1 MRKARATAAASK
13 PKPRA
18 TARAKP
24 KPKPKTKPSPASF
37 LSGGSSPAS
46 GDAAD
51 DLSFLSPSSPV
62 VKPKPRSPLA
72 APASS
77 PISPYASPASAS
89 VSVSTVADLRIL
101 AASHLDSLKRRLDA
115 LHGDS
120 ARDLEASHSRIS
132 KRFKTQSCLQ
142 LADEAEKEHRKMAD
156 KISEHAE
163 AVKAS
168 YKKFV
173 AEVQASTSR
182 VCKVTIPEMAKSAD
196 RAIDG
201 LRSRYNIPA
210 TAAYR
215 YSGLAVM
222 DPMDDH
228 DSDELPS
235 GVASDEA
242 HVAFRARTKKR
253 SKVWDEYKPIYV
265 NGVVQSA
272 ECRYCH
278 ILMSCKGSDGHS
290 NGTSHLWRHQKICRA
305 KEDLDLAQLHD
316 TGFPYDS
323 LDDIKLASHSDNSR
337 FRSKVWEEFMPVYV
351 EGRIQGAECL
361 HCHKRLS
368 ADKGRS
374 HLNRHTQTCPARG
387 ETGINHKS
395 PFSPSSAPSFKS
407 GAFPSEELLS
417 AEDYKVVESICKI
430 LRAFY
435 RAIEVIS
442 GPVCPTANVYFNELW
457 KVRTTLQEEASTD
470 HTEVASMV
478 REMQEA
484 FHEYWE
490 NSYLWLSIPIVLDP
504 RFKITF
510 IEFRL
515 KRAFGAEAAKYVAA
529 VREIIR
535 ELFHEYCGP
544 VDKGVHTSNNEARDV
559 EMDGFDIGMSGPKVE
574 NGEQNRRIW
583 YKRTYGSD
591 QTMDKAE

>member
-24 KPKPKTKPSPASF
+24 KPKPKTKPSPASL

-132 KRFKTQSCLQ
+132 KRFKMQTQSCLQ

-210 TAAYR
+210 TAA
-215 YSGLAVM
+215 
-222 DPMDDH
+222 
-228 DSDELPS
+228 
-235 GVASDEA
+235 
-242 HVAFRARTKKR
+242 
-253 SKVWDEYKPIYV
+253 
-265 NGVVQSA
+265 
-272 ECRYCH
+272 
-278 ILMSCKGSDGHS
+278 
-290 NGTSHLWRHQKICRA
+290 
-305 KEDLDLAQLHD
+305 
-316 TGFPYDS
+316 
-323 LDDIKLASHSDNSR
+323 
-337 FRSKVWEEFMPVYV
+337 
-351 EGRIQGAECL
+351 
-361 HCHKRLS
+361 
-368 ADKGRS
+368 
-374 HLNRHTQTCPARG
+374 
-387 ETGINHKS
+387 
-395 PFSPSSAPSFKS
+395 
-407 GAFPSEELLS
+407 
-417 AEDYKVVESICKI
+417 
-430 LRAFY
+430 
-435 RAIEVIS
+435 
-442 GPVCPTANVYFNELW
+442 
-457 KVRTTLQEEASTD
+457 
-470 HTEVASMV
+470 
-478 REMQEA
+478 
-484 FHEYWE
+484 
-490 NSYLWLSIPIVLDP
+490 
-504 RFKITF
+504 
-510 IEFRL
+510 
-515 KRAFGAEAAKYVAA
+515 
-529 VREIIR
+529 
-535 ELFHEYCGP
+535 
-544 VDKGVHTSNNEARDV
+544 
-559 EMDGFDIGMSGPKVE
+559 
-574 NGEQNRRIW
+574 
-583 YKRTYGSD
+583 
-591 QTMDKAE
+591 